1 MFTEEQIQFYM
12 QTFNI
17 SRDEAIAR
25 LQFQFGALG
34 GTQGSGVVYLGE
46 ESKSRPGP
54 KGRGTKTRI
63 VPNTKS
69 KQETYNLFWT
79 DENIQNQITSYQ
91 TAIGRENLGK
101 PGGYE
106 LWKAIVDQSAEIYNG
121 GTGTKLTPLQIL
133 SMSAAAA
140 GLSTGI
146 DTQRQIRKYDADVL
160 KEVAQSIALKKRGA
174 MLTDEELSEAIKL
187 ADSMIEKGTVTTT
200 KKVRNPKTGKMESV
214 STTTPGFSQETFDV
228 KLGKKLEEDS
238 PQLVQR
244 RKDIQFMDALSEI
257 LAGGQ

>member
-1 MFTEEQIQFYM
+1 VITEEQIQVYM
-12 QTFNI
+12 ETFNVP
-17 SRDEAIAR
+17 RNEAIAR
-25 LQFQFGALG
+25 LQMQLEILG
-34 GTQGSGVVYLGE
+34 GVYGPGLVYLGE
-46 ESKSRPGP
+46 ESKPGF
-54 KGRGTKTRI
+54 KGRGTTGKTQ
-63 VPNTKS
+63 VTPKTKS

-101 PGGYE
+101 PGGYD
-106 LWKAIVDQSAEIYNG
+106 LWKAIVDQAAEIYNG
-121 GTGTKLTPLQIL
+121 GAGTKLTPLQIL
-133 SMSAAAA
+133 SMSAAA
-140 GLSTGI
+140 SGI
-146 DTQRQIRKYDADVL
+146 NTVDTQRQIRKYDADVL

-174 MLTDEELSEAIKL
+174 MLTDEELSEAISL

-200 KKVRNPKTGKMESV
+200 KKVRNPKTGKIESV

>member
-1 MFTEEQIQFYM
+1 MFTEQQIQIYM
-12 QTFNI
+12 QTFNVP
-17 SRDEAIAR
+17 RDEAIAK
-25 LQFQFGALG
+25 LQIQFLSLSG
-34 GTQGSGVVYLGE
+34 GQGSGLVYLGE
-46 ESKSRPGP
+46 ESKSTLAP
-54 KGRGTKTRI
+54 KGRGTKTRV

-106 LWKAIVDQSAEIYNG
+106 LWKSIVDQSAEIYNG
-121 GTGTKLTPLQIL
+121 GAGTKLTPLQIL
-133 SMSAAAA
+133 SMSAGAA
-140 GLSTGI
+140 GINTV

-174 MLTDEELSEAIKL
+174 MLTDEELSEAISL

-200 KKVRNPKTGKMESV
+200 KKVRNPKTGKIENV

>member
-1 MFTEEQIQFYM
+1 VFTEEQIQLYM
-12 QTFNI
+12 QTFNVP
-17 SRDEAIAR
+17 RDEAIAR
-25 LQFQFGALG
+25 LQMQFLG
-34 GTQGSGVVYLGE
+34 LSGGQGSGLVYLGE
-46 ESKSRPGP
+46 ESKPGF
-54 KGRGTKTRI
+54 KGRGTTGKTQ
-63 VPNTKS
+63 VTPKTKS

-101 PGGYE
+101 PGGYD

-121 GTGTKLTPLQIL
+121 GAGTKLTPLQIL
-133 SMSAAAA
+133 SMSAGAA
-140 GLSTGI
+140 GINTV

-174 MLTDEELSEAIKL
+174 MLTDEELSEAISL

-200 KKVRNPKTGKMESV
+200 KKVRNPKTGKIESV